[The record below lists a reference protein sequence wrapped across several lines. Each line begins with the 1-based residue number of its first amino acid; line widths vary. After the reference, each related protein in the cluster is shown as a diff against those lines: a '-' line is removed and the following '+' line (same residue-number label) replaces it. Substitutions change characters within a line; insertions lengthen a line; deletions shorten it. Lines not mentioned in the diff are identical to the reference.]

1 MNPNL
6 NTTYRASRGARWSR
20 NASVV
25 FALAGFALSAC
36 GDEGEADVCD
46 DFARPQILPS
56 ERPVCL
62 NLDPTPVG
70 QTVTRPVLLQNLGN
84 SELQISDVQL
94 EGNARG
100 YFTLQGV
107 SPEAVICPDAAAAGI
122 VYAPT
127 EPGWDTATLVV
138 SSNAE
143 NFPNL
148 RIFFLALAVPAD
160 DPDFDPGPKPPEAVG
175 EDGSET
181 CPEP

>member
-1 MNPNL
+1 MNL
-6 NTTYRASRGARWSR
+6 NPSFNIRASSGVRWRLLPMAALIGA
-20 NASVV
+20 
-25 FALAGFALSAC
+25 ALIAC
-36 GDEGEADVCD
+36 GDEGEADICD
-46 DFARPQILPS
+46 DFARPQIIPS

-62 NLDPTPVG
+62 NLDPTTVG

-84 SELQISDVQL
+84 SELQLADIQL
-94 EGNARG
+94 EGNSRG
-100 YFTLQGV
+100 HFTLQGV
-107 SPEAVICPDAAAAGI
+107 NPQAVTCPDAAAAGI
-122 VYAPT
+122 VYEPT

-148 RIFFLALAVPAD
+148 RIFFLALAVPDD
-160 DPDFDPGPKPPEAVG
+160 DPSYDPGPKPPEAVG